1 MNNGQAGSKNRKRER
16 RRVVCVCVW
25 QSIPFC
31 LNYAA
36 KFLLSSVSTL
46 LFCFTR
52 RVSWGTTTHTLFNY
66 LGSAHRHLLVVV
78 AFEARAVLNIKINRK
93 QGHIPCACASL
104 SVCVC
109 VCECVCVRYTQ
120 NHCRCVVR
128 NVLNRAHLIHSRLLL
143 STCSKMCAT
152 NNKSK
157 KFSHNLNSIDKKKKW
172 NKKREIREI
181 KRKIRKKQNET
192 KQNRRIQRKRKRIT
206 TKRKALTKIF
216 LKYTTLHTYIHNK

>member
-1 MNNGQAGSKNRKRER
+1 MSKSEQRPSRKQEHKERER
-16 RRVVCVCVW
+16 EQLCVCV
-25 QSIPFC
+25 
-31 LNYAA
+31 A
-36 KFLLSSVSTL
+36 KHPLLQWTMRRSFYSALFLLCS
-46 LFCFTR
+46 R

-66 LGSAHRHLLVVV
+66 LGSAHRHLIVVVV

-109 VCECVCVRYTQ
+109 VCVRYTQ

-128 NVLNRAHLIHSRLLL
+128 NVLNRAQLIHSRLLL

-181 KRKIRKKQNET
+181 KKKKKNTKEAKPNQT
-192 KQNRRIQRKRKRIT
+192 KQKNPQEKEKG
-206 TKRKALTKIF
+206 KESQPKEKL
-216 LKYTTLHTYIHNK
+216 